1 MTKSHAVLWR
11 IGHGPTYAGTVKL
24 DGRELILEGSCHG
37 RHPSSRTIRYDD
49 LAGLSTTLAPAECL
63 YGQLTLVLELREGD
77 AVDVASMNGVEI
89 LREIRDRISA
99 AVPHLSVD

>member
-11 IGHGPTYAGTVKL
+11 IGRGPTYAGTVKL
-24 DGRELILEGSCHG
+24 GGRELTLEGSCHG
-37 RHPSSRTIRYDD
+37 RHPSSETIRYDD
-49 LAGLSTTLAPAECL
+49 LAALSTTLAPAECL

-77 AVDVASMNGVEI
+77 AIDVASMNGVEI
-89 LREIRDRISA
+89 LHKIRDRISA